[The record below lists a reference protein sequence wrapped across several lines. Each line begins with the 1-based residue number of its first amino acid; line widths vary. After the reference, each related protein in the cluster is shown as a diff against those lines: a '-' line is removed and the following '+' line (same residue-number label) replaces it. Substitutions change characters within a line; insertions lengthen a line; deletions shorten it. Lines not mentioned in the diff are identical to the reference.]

1 MIGKVIGNYQIT
13 GELAQGGMGAVYRG
27 HHLRLPREVVVKSI
41 LLDSFSPSAQAQLKA
56 RFCREACI
64 QSQLDHPNIVRV
76 FEFFE
81 TEENYFL
88 VMEYVSGV
96 SLRDLLDRQGVASPS
111 QAVYLFKQVLSALD
125 YAHNFTYVDESN
137 HRHKGIIHRD
147 INPANLL
154 LDHRGR
160 IKITDFGAVKLTGES
175 KLTQSGFHPGTVE
188 YMSPEQLRGVE
199 IDARSDIYS
208 IGVTFYETLTG
219 QVPFPRSPGG
229 SDWEVRKGHIELE
242 PPSIQKVRPEVTSQ
256 LATIVMRALQKDPKA
271 RYGSAAEFL
280 AALRDHKQQ
289 HVKGKQKSRNK
300 FAVPAE
306 MPTIAQTENE
316 PDEVESTTSSHPF
329 EEALTA
335 MTIPISLNEPSIS
348 YATTASQS
356 SVSNPLNPMTTSGV
370 AVSMTKPILSKREWG
385 LTAAT
390 VALFLAAILLG
401 AYLFLRQSEE
411 HGMQAAMTKVEARSP
426 EGEKSPAATDGV
438 ADIKAPT
445 PQPAI
450 NSPALNRAREFEKQE
465 RYDRAILA
473 YEAYL
478 WRNQNTTDADLV
490 VARISELKRF
500 QQLMK
505 EAKTAAR
512 RNKLSVARQNYNEA
526 LQINPDSQNAEEAL
540 AKIERRIA
548 PSAPDRRSN
557 R

>member
-76 FEFFE
+76 YEFFE

-137 HRHKGIIHRD
+137 RRHKGIIHRD
-147 INPANLL
+147 LNPANLL
-154 LDHRGR
+154 LDSKGR

-175 KLTQSGFHPGTVE
+175 KLTQSGFHPGTIE

-199 IDARSDIYS
+199 LDARSDIYS
-208 IGVTFYETLTG
+208 VGVTFYETLTG
-219 QVPFPRSPGG
+219 QVPFPRPPGG
-229 SDWEVRKGHIELE
+229 SDWEVRKGHIEME
-242 PPSIQKVRPEVTSQ
+242 PPSIQKVRPDVSPQ
-256 LATIVMRALQKDPKA
+256 LAAIVMRALQKDPKA
-271 RYGSAAEFL
+271 RYASAAEFL
-280 AALRDHKQQ
+280 ATLKEHKQQ

-300 FAVPAE
+300 LVAPAE
-306 MPTIAQTENE
+306 MPTITQTASD
-316 PDEVESTTSSHPF
+316 PDEVEITANGHPF
-329 EEALTA
+329 EEA
-335 MTIPISLNEPSIS
+335 MTIPLSLNEASLS
-348 YATTASQS
+348 YTTTSTQAPVS
-356 SVSNPLNPMTTSGV
+356 SPLNPMTTSGV
-370 AVSMTKPILSKREWG
+370 VASMTKPILSKREWG

-390 VALFLAAILLG
+390 VAVFLATILLG
-401 AYLFLRQSEE
+401 AYFFLQQSEE

-426 EGEKSPAATDGV
+426 EGEKAPAATDDG

-445 PQPAI
+445 PTPAI

-478 WRNQNTTDADLV
+478 WRNQEATEAGQV
-490 VARISELKRF
+490 VARISELRRF

-505 EAKTAAR
+505 EAKSAAR
-512 RNKLSVARQNYNEA
+512 RNKLSVAQQSYIAA
-526 LQINPDSQNAEEAL
+526 LEINPYSQTAKEEL

>member
-1 MIGKVIGNYQIT
+1 MIGKVIGNYRIT

-41 LLDSFSPSAQAQLKA
+41 LLDAFSPSAQAQLKA
-56 RFCREACI
+56 RFCREACV

-125 YAHNFTYVDESN
+125 YAHNFSYVDEAN

-175 KLTQSGFHPGTVE
+175 KLTQSGFHPGTIE
-188 YMSPEQLRGVE
+188 YMSPEQLRGAE

-208 IGVTFYETLTG
+208 VGVTFYETLTG
-219 QVPFPRSPGG
+219 QVPFPRPPGG
-229 SDWEVRKGHIELE
+229 SDWEVRKGHIEME
-242 PPSIQKVRPEVTSQ
+242 PPSISKVRPDVTPQ
-256 LATIVMRALQKDPKA
+256 LATLVMRALQKDPKA

-280 AALRDHKQQ
+280 TALRDHKHQ
-289 HVKGKQKSRNK
+289 HVKGKQKLRSK
-300 FAVPAE
+300 FAAPAE
-306 MPTIAQTENE
+306 TSTIAHTAPD
-316 PDEVESTTSSHPF
+316 PDEAQPSISSHPF
-329 EEALTA
+329 GEAITV
-335 MTIPISLNEPSIS
+335 PISLNEPSLS
-348 YATTASQS
+348 YATTASQA
-356 SVSNPLNPMTTSGV
+356 SVSAPLNPMTTSGV
-370 AVSMTKPILSKREWG
+370 VVSMTKPILSKREWG

-390 VALFLAAILLG
+390 VGLFLAAILLG

-411 HGMQAAMTKVEARSP
+411 HSMQAAMTKVEAKSP
-426 EGEKSPAATDGV
+426 EGETSPAATDEV
-438 ADIKAPT
+438 AEIKAPT
-445 PQPAI
+445 PTPTI

-478 WRNQNTTDADLV
+478 WRNQNTTEAGQV
-490 VARISELKRF
+490 VARIVEIKRF

-505 EAKTAAR
+505 DAKAAAR
-512 RNKLSVARQNYNEA
+512 RNKLLVARQSYIAA
-526 LQINPDSQNAEEAL
+526 LEINPDSQDAKEAL

-548 PSAPDRRSN
+548 PSTPDRRSN

>member
-76 FEFFE
+76 YEFFE

-125 YAHNFTYVDESN
+125 YAHNFTYVDEAN

-175 KLTQSGFHPGTVE
+175 KLTQSGFHPGTIE

-208 IGVTFYETLTG
+208 VGVTFYETLTG
-219 QVPFPRSPGG
+219 QVPFPRPPGG
-229 SDWEVRKGHIELE
+229 SDWEVRKGHIEME
-242 PPSIQKVRPEVTSQ
+242 PPSMSKLRPDVTAQ

-289 HVKGKQKSRNK
+289 HVKGKQKSRSK
-300 FAVPAE
+300 FAAPAE
-306 MPTIAQTENE
+306 TSTITQTAPD
-316 PDEVESTTSSHPF
+316 PDEARPSIGSHPF
-329 EEALTA
+329 EEALTIA
-335 MTIPISLNEPSIS
+335 LSLNEPSLS
-348 YATTASQS
+348 CATTASPA
-356 SVSNPLNPMTTSGV
+356 SVSNPLTPMTTSGV
-370 AVSMTKPILSKREWG
+370 VVSMTKPILSRREWG

-390 VALFLAAILLG
+390 VGLFLAAALLA
-401 AYLFLRQSEE
+401 AYLVLRQSDE

-426 EGEKSPAATDGV
+426 EVETPPAATDEV
-438 ADIKAPT
+438 EKIKAPT
-445 PQPAI
+445 PTPTI
-450 NSPALNRAREFEKQE
+450 DSPALNRAREFEKQE

-478 WRNQNTTDADLV
+478 WRNRNTAEADQV
-490 VARISELKRF
+490 DARISEIKRF

-505 EAKTAAR
+505 EARAAAR
-512 RNKLSVARQNYNEA
+512 RNKLSVAQQSYLEA
-526 LQINPDSQNAEEAL
+526 LQINPDSQNARAGL

-548 PSAPDRRSN
+548 PSAFGRRSN

>member
-81 TEENYFL
+81 TDENYFL

-111 QAVYLFKQVLSALD
+111 QAVYLFTQVLSALD
-125 YAHNFTYVDESN
+125 YAHNFTYVDEAN

-175 KLTQSGFHPGTVE
+175 KLTQSGFHPGTIE

-199 IDARSDIYS
+199 IDARSDVYS
-208 IGVTFYETLTG
+208 VGVTFYETLTG
-219 QVPFPRSPGG
+219 QVPFPRPPGG
-229 SDWEVRKGHIELE
+229 SDWEVRKGHIEME

-289 HVKGKQKSRNK
+289 HVKGRHKSRNK
-300 FAVPAE
+300 FAAPAGT
-306 MPTIAQTENE
+306 PTITQTA
-316 PDEVESTTSSHPF
+316 PDPEEVQISTSSHPF
-329 EEALTA
+329 EDA
-335 MTIPISLNEPSIS
+335 MT
-348 YATTASQS
+348 T
-356 SVSNPLNPMTTSGV
+356 MT
-370 AVSMTKPILSKREWG
+370 I
-385 LTAAT
+385 
-390 VALFLAAILLG
+390 
-401 AYLFLRQSEE
+401 
-411 HGMQAAMTKVEARSP
+411 
-426 EGEKSPAATDGV
+426 
-438 ADIKAPT
+438 
-445 PQPAI
+445 
-450 NSPALNRAREFEKQE
+450 
-465 RYDRAILA
+465 
-473 YEAYL
+473 
-478 WRNQNTTDADLV
+478 
-490 VARISELKRF
+490 
-500 QQLMK
+500 
-505 EAKTAAR
+505 
-512 RNKLSVARQNYNEA
+512 
-526 LQINPDSQNAEEAL
+526 
-540 AKIERRIA
+540 
-548 PSAPDRRSN
+548 
-557 R
+557 